1 MENLRYN
8 HHAQTTLTW
17 LRKLMQGSDVFGN
30 TVQFSET
37 YLVCVEKKSKHSSEL
52 RTGIA
57 ARAADVGIAKK
68 LIPDTTFHTAGRS
81 VTPSSVT
88 TLLKHLM

>member
-1 MENLRYN
+1 MENVRYN

-17 LRKLMQGSDVFGN
+17 LRKLMQGSGFFGN

-52 RTGIA
+52 GPGIA
-57 ARAADVGIAKK
+57 ARAADVGIAVN
-68 LIPDTTFHTAGRS
+68 LFQIPLFTQQAAVSLPQVSPHC
-81 VTPSSVT
+81 
-88 TLLKHLM
+88 